1 MNNVNN
7 SGSKDPSGTIDKNL
21 GVLINIVEAVHKSND
36 LNEIYNTALDLVI
49 ELEKVDMA
57 TIYLVDES
65 KNEAVLQA
73 QRNFP
78 EDYVKNA
85 SRIPRGRGIT
95 WHVIQ
100 TGEILNVEDVHKHP
114 VGPAGKRVGF
124 HGVLGVPIM
133 LDQKAI
139 GVIYFV
145 RYEDEKFTQS
155 EVELLTTIGDQ
166 IAIAIARAKQT
177 QELERRNQNLSVLSA
192 ITENVHKSVDLENT
206 YESFLKMTEDI
217 DVFDLMVLYLIEG
230 TGQDQ
235 VAVLQIQSG
244 FPQEYLDRASR
255 IPRGVGVTW
264 KVIESGEHSYYE
276 SMNDEE
282 NVVGPAGRALGS
294 RSILSIP
301 LKSASQTIGV
311 IHFMSLEK
319 KSFSKIE
326 MDILFSLGNQIGT
339 AISKAKTF
347 KEASDRALEL
357 ESLYE
362 NLQSAQSQ
370 LIQSEKLASLGQ
382 LVSSIAHEIN
392 NPLTPILGYSQLLI
406 SQSSVDPVKQDKF
419 LGVIHESA
427 EKVKRIVENLLSFA
441 RTDKPNR
448 EYTDI
453 NKIVEKAV
461 EFREYQLG
469 VENIEIQRDYD
480 SELPKTMAD
489 ANQMQQVFTN
499 IILNAYYAM
508 VNGENGSG
516 RLTVSTCSDDEK
528 ELKIMISDNG
538 PGIEEEVLKKI
549 FDPFFTTKPL
559 GIGTGLGLS
568 VSYGIVKEH
577 QGEIV
582 VDTEL
587 GKGTKF
593 TVILPVID
601 YSEYMYM
608 QSMTLEEEQLSD
620 MSSNKANIEKVL
632 IVEDEEIITTLI
644 KGILENGGYS
654 VDLASNGE
662 DALAKIDGNNYVFIV
677 CDIKMPQMDGKEF
690 FSRIRVL
697 NEGLAS
703 KILFMTGDPSKET
716 LDFIRETG
724 NSYLAKPFKIEEF
737 MEAITDLG

>member
-1 MNNVNN
+1 M
-7 SGSKDPSGTIDKNL
+7 SKSEPKDLTETIDKNL
-21 GVLINIVEAVHKSND
+21 GILINIVEAVHKSND
-36 LNEIYNTALDLVI
+36 LKEIYNTALDLVI
-49 ELEKVDMA
+49 KLEKVDMT
-57 TIYLVDES
+57 TIYLVDEA

-73 QRNFP
+73 ERNFP
-78 EDYVKNA
+78 EEYIENA
-85 SRIPRGRGIT
+85 SCIPRGRGIT
-95 WHVIQ
+95 WKVIQ
-100 TGEILNVEDVHKHP
+100 SAEILNVEDIHKHP

-124 HGVLGVPIM
+124 HGVLGVPVM
-133 LDQKAI
+133 HDQKAI
-139 GVIYFV
+139 GVIWFA
-145 RYEDEKFTQS
+145 RYKEEKFTNG

-177 QELERRNQNLSVLSA
+177 QELEKRNENLSVLSA
-192 ITENVHKSVDLENT
+192 IAENVHKSADLMNT
-206 YESFLKMTEDI
+206 YESFLEMTKSVDI
-217 DVFDLMVLYLIEG
+217 FDLMAVYLVEG
-230 TGQDQ
+230 RGKNQE
-235 VAVLQIQSG
+235 AVLQIHSG
-244 FPQEYLDRASR
+244 FPQEYIEKASR

-264 KVIESGEHSYYE
+264 KVIELGEYSYYG

-282 NVVGPAGRALGS
+282 NMVGPAGRALGS

-301 LKSASQTIGV
+301 LKSGSRTDGV
-311 IHFMSLEK
+311 IHFASLEK
-319 KSFSKIE
+319 KGFNKIE
-326 MDILFSLGNQIGT
+326 MDFLLSLGNQIGS

-347 KEASDRALEL
+347 EEASDRAREL
-357 ESLYE
+357 ECLYE

-406 SQSSVDPVKQDKF
+406 SQTSVDPVKQGKF
-419 LGVIHESA
+419 LGVINESA
-427 EKVKRIVENLLSFA
+427 EKVKKIVENLLSFA

-448 EYTDI
+448 EYTDV

-461 EFREYQLG
+461 EFREYNLG

-480 SELPKTMAD
+480 LGLPKTMAD
-489 ANQMQQVFTN
+489 ANQLQQVFTN
-499 IILNAYYAM
+499 IILNAYYAL
-508 VNGENGSG
+508 VNQENGGG
-516 RLTVSTCSDDEK
+516 RLKVSTESEDAKKLKIAISDD
-528 ELKIMISDNG
+528 G

-549 FDPFFTTKPL
+549 FDPFFTTKPP

-577 QGEIV
+577 QGDIV

-593 TVILPVID
+593 TVILPVLA

-608 QSMTLEEEQLSD
+608 QSKTLEEEQLNE
-620 MSSNKANIEKVL
+620 MRGNKANTEKVL

-644 KGILENGGYS
+644 KGILENEGYS

-662 DALAKIDGNNYVFIV
+662 DALTKIDGSRYIFIV

-690 FSRIRVL
+690 FNRVKLL
-697 NEGLAS
+697 NNGLAS
-703 KILFMTGDPSKET
+703 KILFITGDPSKDT

-737 MEAITDLG
+737 MAAVTDMV

>member
-1 MNNVNN
+1 MSN
-7 SGSKDPSGTIDKNL
+7 SGSKDLSETIDKNL

-49 ELEKVDMA
+49 ELDNVDMA
-57 TIYLVDES
+57 NIYLVDES

-73 QRNFP
+73 QRNFSKDFV
-78 EDYVKNA
+78 ENA
-85 SRIPRGRGIT
+85 SHIPRGRGIT
-95 WHVIQ
+95 WKVIQ
-100 TGEILNVEDVHKHP
+100 SGEILNVEDVHKHP
-114 VGPAGKRVGF
+114 VGPAGKRVGY
-124 HGVLGVPIM
+124 HGVLGVPVM

-139 GVIYFV
+139 GVIWFA
-145 RYEDEKFTQS
+145 RYKDEQFTTS

-177 QELERRNQNLSVLSA
+177 QELERQNQNLSVLSA
-192 ITENVHKSVDLENT
+192 ITENVHKSVDLKNT
-206 YESFLKMTEDI
+206 YESFLEMTKDI
-217 DVFDLMVLYLIEG
+217 DVFDLMVLYLVEG
-230 TGQDQ
+230 TEQNQ
-235 VAVLQIQSG
+235 EAVLQIQSG
-244 FPQEYLDRASR
+244 FPQEYLARASR
-255 IPRGVGVTW
+255 IPRAVGVTW
-264 KVIESGEHSYYE
+264 KVIESGEPSYYE

-294 RSILSIP
+294 RSVLSIP
-301 LKSASQTIGV
+301 LKSGTQTIGV
-311 IHFMSLEK
+311 IHFTSIEK
-319 KSFSKIE
+319 KAFSKIE
-326 MDILFSLGNQIGT
+326 MDFLFSLGNQIGT
-339 AISKAKTF
+339 AISKAKAF
-347 KEASDRALEL
+347 NEARDRAREL
-357 ESLYE
+357 EALYE

-406 SQSSVDPVKQDKF
+406 SQSIEDPVKQGKF
-419 LGVIHESA
+419 LGVIHDSA

-448 EYTDI
+448 EYADV
-453 NKIVEKAV
+453 NKVVEKAV

-469 VENIEIQRDYD
+469 VENIEIQREYD
-480 SELPKTMAD
+480 LELPKTMVD
-489 ANQMQQVFTN
+489 ANQLQQVFTN

-508 VNGENGSG
+508 VDQENGSG
-516 RLTVSTCSDDEK
+516 RLKVSTQSEDDK
-528 ELKIMISDNG
+528 KLVITISDNG
-538 PGIEEEVLKKI
+538 PGIEEEVLKRI
-549 FDPFFTTKPL
+549 FDPFFTTKPP

-593 TVILPVID
+593 TVILPVLD

-608 QSMTLEEEQLSD
+608 QSMTLEEEQLNQ
-620 MSSNKANIEKVL
+620 MRGNKANTEKVL

-644 KGILENGGYS
+644 KGILENEGYS

-662 DALAKIDGNNYVFIV
+662 DALTMIDGSGYLFIV

-690 FSRIRVL
+690 FNRIKTL
-697 NEGLAS
+697 NNELAS
-703 KILFMTGDPSKET
+703 KILFMTGDPSKDT
-716 LDFIRETG
+716 LDFIQETG
-724 NSYLAKPFKIEEF
+724 NSFLAKPFKIEEF
-737 MEAITDLG
+737 MAAVSDMV

>member
-1 MNNVNN
+1 MSN
-7 SGSKDPSGTIDKNL
+7 SGSKDLKETIDKNL

-36 LNEIYNTALDLVI
+36 LKEIYNTALDLVI
-49 ELEKVDMA
+49 ELDKVDMIV
-57 TIYLVDES
+57 IYLVDES

-78 EDYVKNA
+78 EDYVENA
-85 SRIPRGRGIT
+85 GRIPRGRGIT
-95 WHVIQ
+95 WDIIQ
-100 TGEILNVEDVHKHP
+100 SGEILNVEDIQKHSI
-114 VGPAGKRVGF
+114 GPAGKRVGY
-124 HGVLGVPIM
+124 HGVLGVPVK
-133 LDQKAI
+133 LDRKTI
-139 GVIYFV
+139 GVIWFA
-145 RYEDEKFTQS
+145 RYKDEKFTNS

-177 QELERRNQNLSVLSA
+177 QELEKRNQNLSVLSA
-192 ITENVHKSVDLENT
+192 IAENVHKSVDLKHT
-206 YESFLKMTEDI
+206 YGSFLEMTEGVDI
-217 DVFDLMVLYLIEG
+217 FDLMALYLVEG
-230 TGQDQ
+230 KGEDQ
-235 VAVLQIQSG
+235 EAVLQIQSG
-244 FPQEYLDRASR
+244 FPEDYIKKASR
-255 IPRGVGVTW
+255 IPPGVGVTW

-282 NVVGPAGRALGS
+282 NVIGPAGRALGS

-301 LKSASQTIGV
+301 LKSGSQTIGV
-311 IHFMSLEK
+311 IHFTSLEK
-319 KSFSKIE
+319 KAFSKIE
-326 MDILFSLGNQIGT
+326 MDFLFSLGNQIGS
-339 AISKAKTF
+339 AISKAKSF
-347 KEASDRALEL
+347 EEANDRAREL
-357 ESLYE
+357 EGLYE

-392 NPLTPILGYSQLLI
+392 NPLTPILGYSQLLM
-406 SQSSVDPVKQDKF
+406 SQTSVDPVKQDKF
-419 LGVIHESA
+419 LGVINESA

-448 EYTDI
+448 EYADV

-461 EFREYQLG
+461 EFREYHLG

-480 SELPKTMAD
+480 HKLPKTMVD
-489 ANQMQQVFTN
+489 ANQLQQVFTN
-499 IILNAYYAM
+499 IILNAYYALANQG
-508 VNGENGSG
+508 NGGG
-516 RLTVSTCSDDEK
+516 RLKVSTCSEDSK
-528 ELKIMISDNG
+528 VKIAISDDG

-549 FDPFFTTKPL
+549 FDPFFTTKPP

-577 QGEIV
+577 QGDII

-593 TVILPVID
+593 TVILPVLN

-608 QSMTLEEEQLSD
+608 RSKTLEEEQLNKMRGD
-620 MSSNKANIEKVL
+620 KANTEKVL

-644 KGILENGGYS
+644 KGILENEGYS

-662 DALAKIDGNNYVFIV
+662 DALTKIDGSRYIFIV
-677 CDIKMPQMDGKEF
+677 CDIKMPHMDGKEF
-690 FSRIRVL
+690 FNRVKVLNNELASRI
-697 NEGLAS
+697 
-703 KILFMTGDPSKET
+703 LFITGDPSKDT
-716 LDFIRETG
+716 LDFIQETG

-737 MEAITDLG
+737 MAAVTDMV

>member
-1 MNNVNN
+1 MSN
-7 SGSKDPSGTIDKNL
+7 SGSKDLADTIDKNL

-36 LNEIYNTALDLVI
+36 LNEIYDTAIDLVI

-57 TIYLVDES
+57 AIYLVDES

-73 QRNFP
+73 ERNFP
-78 EDYVKNA
+78 KDYVENA
-85 SRIPRGRGIT
+85 AHIPQGRGIT
-95 WHVIQ
+95 WQIIQ
-100 TGEILNVEDVHKHP
+100 TGDILNVEDIHKHP

-139 GVIYFV
+139 GVIFFV

-155 EVELLTTIGDQ
+155 EVELLTTIGNQ

-192 ITENVHKSVDLENT
+192 IAENVHKSVNLENT
-206 YESFLKMTEDI
+206 YESFLEMTKDV
-217 DVFDLMVLYLIEG
+217 DVFDLMVLYLVED

-235 VAVLQIQSG
+235 EAVLQIQNG
-244 FPQEYLDRASR
+244 FPQAYLDRASR
-255 IPRGVGVTW
+255 IPRGLGVTW
-264 KVIESGEHSYYE
+264 KVIETGEQSYYE
-276 SMNDEE
+276 SMDSED

-301 LKSASQTIGV
+301 LKSGRQTIGV
-311 IHFMSLEK
+311 IHFASLEK
-319 KSFSKIE
+319 NSFSKIE
-326 MDILFSLGNQIGT
+326 MDFLFSLGNQIGT
-339 AISKAKTF
+339 AIAKAKTF
-347 KEASDRALEL
+347 KEASDRAQEL
-357 ESLYE
+357 ENLYE
-362 NLQSAQSQ
+362 NLQSAQNQ

-392 NPLTPILGYSQLLI
+392 NPLTPILGYSHLLI
-406 SQSSVDPVKQDKF
+406 SQSAVDPEKQAKF
-419 LGVIHESA
+419 LEVIHESA
-427 EKVKRIVENLLSFA
+427 EKVKKIVENLLSFA

-448 EYTDI
+448 EYADV
-453 NKIVEKAV
+453 NGIVEKAV
-461 EFREYQLG
+461 EFREYQLS

-489 ANQMQQVFTN
+489 ANQLQQVFTN

-508 VNGENGSG
+508 VKQKRGGG
-516 RLTVSTCSDDEK
+516 KLKVSTTCEDGKSIMIAISDD
-528 ELKIMISDNG
+528 G
-538 PGIEEEVLKKI
+538 PGIEKEVLKKI
-549 FDPFFTTKPL
+549 FDPFFTTKPP

-593 TVILPVID
+593 TVILPVLN

-608 QSMTLEEEQLSD
+608 QSNTLEEEQVGD
-620 MSSNKANIEKVL
+620 MRGDNADMEKVL

-644 KGILENGGYS
+644 KGILENEGYS

-662 DALAKIDGNNYVFIV
+662 DALTMIDENSYVFIV

-690 FSRIRVL
+690 FSRIKTL
-697 NEGLAS
+697 NQGLAS
-703 KILFMTGDPSKET
+703 KILFITGDPSKET
-716 LDFIRETG
+716 LDFIQETG

-737 MEAITDLG
+737 MTAVTVFA